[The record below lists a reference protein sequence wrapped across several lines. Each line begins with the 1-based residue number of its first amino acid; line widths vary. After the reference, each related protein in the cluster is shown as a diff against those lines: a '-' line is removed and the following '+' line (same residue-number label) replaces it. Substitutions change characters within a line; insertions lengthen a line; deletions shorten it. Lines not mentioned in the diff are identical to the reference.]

1 MRAGACATPYDLP
14 QPTPPRV
21 LAPQSNATFL
31 LALTAFPPGSPSQH
45 EQCLLTS
52 IGRSPNFAAGRVRGL
67 ANAGAGTGRNGVCN
81 AGGLDV
87 EVDAEADAGPG
98 VGTGAGDEAS
108 IVAGPSGVFIRRGVD
123 DGEAKSCWEKRL
135 RLGVLKGEPSPPAR
149 DMAVGW
155 RLRRSAASVSDVGV
169 GYGKAAIMG

>member
-1 MRAGACATPYDLP
+1 MCHSQQSSSAHSTH
-14 QPTPPRV
+14 V
-21 LAPQSNATFL
+21 LAPPSNATFL
-31 LALTAFPPGSPSQH
+31 LALTELPSLLPRVPNTS
-45 EQCLLTS
+45 LLTS
-52 IGRSPNFAAGRVRGL
+52 IGRSLNFAAGRVRGL
-67 ANAGAGTGRNGVCN
+67 ANAGAGTGRKGVCN

-87 EVDAEADAGPG
+87 DVDAEADAGPG

-169 GYGKAAIMG
+169 GYSKAAIMG